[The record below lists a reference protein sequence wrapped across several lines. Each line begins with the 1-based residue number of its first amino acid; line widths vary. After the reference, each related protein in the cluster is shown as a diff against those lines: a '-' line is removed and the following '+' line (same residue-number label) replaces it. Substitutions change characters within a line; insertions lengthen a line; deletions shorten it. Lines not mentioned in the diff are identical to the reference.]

1 MSDVQEALP
10 TDEEAMAATWDRL
23 HSETPVETPT
33 ETPAPS
39 QEAEAKPEETTS
51 ETRERDEQGRFV
63 AKQPSEAVEEGKEA
77 EETAETVE
85 QPENDA
91 PSILPKNIR
100 DRWGDLDAELKTV
113 LTDQQTR
120 MSQALA
126 EAGKQKQAIGPI
138 YDKVLQ
144 AAKEFPQLA
153 EMQPGQIADEVFD
166 LARWASSLQQDP
178 VGSLLS
184 MAEQHGAMDALK
196 QRLGGTQQPQE
207 GASEVSEVAAL
218 KEQITGLQGQIQ
230 QLMDP
235 SRISEAVTQQV
246 NQNSVQSEVQ
256 AFAASKPDWAEIEPD
271 LADFIPVAQRLQPEG
286 TSRDILE
293 AAYEMAKYAL
303 PNTRTRLLTE
313 RETRAAQERATA
325 VNVNSQGTASS
336 AELTDDQLMNQVWA
350 KHYGG

>member
-63 AKQPSEAVEEGKEA
+63 AKQPSEEA
-77 EETAETVE
+77 EASEETAETVE

-138 YDKVLQ
+138 YDKVLE

-153 EMQPGQIADEVFD
+153 EMQPGEIANEVFE

-184 MAEQHGAMDALK
+184 MAEQHGATNEIR
-196 QRLGGTQQPQE
+196 QRLGGPQQPQE

-256 AFAASKPDWAEIEPD
+256 AFAASKPDWAAIEPQ
-271 LADFIPVAQRLQPEG
+271 LHNFIPVAQEMHPEG
-286 TSRDILE
+286 STREVLE
-293 AAYEMAKYAL
+293 TAYEMASYAL

-325 VNVNSQGTASS
+325 VNVNSQGTAGS
-336 AELTDDQLMNQVWA
+336 AELTEDQLMNQVWA